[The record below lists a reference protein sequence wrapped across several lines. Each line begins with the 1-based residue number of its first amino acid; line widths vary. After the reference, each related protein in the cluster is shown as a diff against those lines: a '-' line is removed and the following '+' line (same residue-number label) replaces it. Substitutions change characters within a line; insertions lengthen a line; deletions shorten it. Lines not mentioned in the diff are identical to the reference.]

1 MTYSALAMIYAK
13 KIYRGDIN
21 NKTGLPWTLADI
33 NNATW
38 RAEAENI
45 LNSGIL
51 GE

>member
-1 MTYSALAMIYAK
+1 MVYSALAMLYAK

-21 NKTGLPWTLADI
+21 NKTGLPWTLTDI
-33 NNATW
+33 TNSTW
-38 RAEAENI
+38 ITEAENI

>member
-1 MTYSALAMIYAK
+1 MAYSALAMLYAK

-21 NKTGLPWTLADI
+21 KTGLPWALADI